1 MKKIILIAAAAIL
14 TLSASAQDLKFA
26 HVNFNELVM
35 LMPESDQA
43 RATIDAT
50 QKEAEETFQG
60 MYEEFQSKLQ
70 QYQQKSDTWT
80 AAIKQSK
87 EKELNDIQT
96 RLQEFQQSVQQE
108 LSAKQNEL
116 MAPIQEKA
124 MKAVEKLAKDGGYA
138 FVFDAS
144 QFIFANDAVVVDLT
158 KEARKALGI
167 PEGRTLETLQAE
179 LQAAQSNKQQ

>member
-1 MKKIILIAAAAIL
+1 MKKIILIAVAAIL

-60 MYEEFQSKLQ
+60 MYDEFQTKYT
-70 QYQQKSDTWT
+70 QYQQKADTWT

-108 LSAKQNEL
+108 LAAKQNEL
-116 MAPIQEKA
+116 MAPIYEKA
-124 MKAVEKLAKDGGYA
+124 QNTIKELAKGQA
-138 FVFDAS
+138 LTAVFDAS
-144 QFIFANDAVVVDLT
+144 SALYFDEATTVDLT
-158 KEARKALGI
+158 PAARKALNI
-167 PEGRTLETLQAE
+167 AEGRTLQSLQEEIQA
-179 LQAAQSNKQQ
+179 QAASQQQ